1 MKKIFFIVALFATAF
16 LQQSFAQDST
26 KTQASLLLT
35 TYYALKDALIS
46 SNPNAAAANAG
57 EFLKA
62 IDVIDKKIITPE
74 TRSTLIGDATSISLS
89 KDIKVQREKFEAL
102 SAHVFAL
109 AKMVKL
115 SAEPIYQQYCPM
127 KKASWLSNNQAIK
140 NPYYGN
146 AMLTCGNI
154 KETL

>member
-1 MKKIFFIVALFATAF
+1 MKKIFFMVALFATAF

-26 KTQASLLLT
+26 KTQTSPLLT
-35 TYYALKDALIS
+35 TYYALKDALVS

-62 IDVIDKKIITPE
+62 IDSIDKKIVTPE

-89 KDIKVQREKFEAL
+89 KDIKVQRQKFAAL